1 MTASH
6 DPSGPPG
13 QQCAGDD
20 AEHKR
25 QEDREDTALAVANSR
40 QDAELKRDQDRQDT
54 AFAVA
59 NSRWDAEHK
68 RDEDRQDT
76 ADALTHSRED
86 AALAVEWTLFEAV
99 HAGYIAVAQSTLD
112 RSMQRGTYIATAAGA
127 VVTLYTGLLGLRFGT
142 GSQATLLPARGLL
155 PALFLGAAVVFS
167 TFYISFLRDRKL
179 VTELLPSGL
188 GGRIAQTRL
197 ENFVEWVTAGAV
209 ARAWAL
215 RVAVISFGLGLILL
229 PIAFVQLSPG
239 TVIALGVTA
248 AAILAL
254 WILGEVRVAVAGP
267 PRWLDRA
274 LGGSRQ
280 RSAGLPSGLPAPP
293 PLYPPGPSA
302 DPYAPVPLARPAQ
315 AGAQPPRPRSW
326 PGS

>member
-1 MTASH
+1 M
-6 DPSGPPG
+6 
-13 QQCAGDD
+13 
-20 AEHKR
+20 
-25 QEDREDTALAVANSR
+25 
-40 QDAELKRDQDRQDT
+40 
-54 AFAVA
+54 
-59 NSRWDAEHK
+59 
-68 RDEDRQDT
+68 
-76 ADALTHSRED
+76 
-86 AALAVEWTLFEAV
+86 
-99 HAGYIAVAQSTLD
+99 
-112 RSMQRGTYIATAAGA
+112 
-127 VVTLYTGLLGLRFGT
+127 
-142 GSQATLLPARGLL
+142 
-155 PALFLGAAVVFS
+155 
-167 TFYISFLRDRKL
+167 
-179 VTELLPSGL
+179 
-188 GGRIAQTRL
+188 
-197 ENFVEWVTAGAV
+197 VTAGAV

-274 LGGSRQ
+274 LGSSRR

-315 AGAQPPRPRSW
+315 AGAQPSRPRPW